1 MKMKR
6 TGTAL
11 LAAMAILTV
20 LDMAQGAAHASDLPK
35 WSCNPSGPAAI
46 DSDVVREITS
56 TPLMMRV
63 LQEYRA
69 RWDAEY
75 IRQQCD
81 AAAAG
86 QSADISCLKGRR
98 DWDAIQA
105 MVPSEL
111 EGGDRSAIGNH
122 LAALQQED
130 DGLRTAFAHCRDLGV
145 IK

>member
-1 MKMKR
+1 MMKR

-11 LAAMAILTV
+11 LAALATLAV
-20 LDMAQGAAHASDLPK
+20 LDVANGAAQAQGRSTWVCKPG
-35 WSCNPSGPAAI
+35 GPAAI
-46 DSDVVREITS
+46 DSDVVRKLT
-56 TPLMMRV
+56 TMPLMMNV

-86 QSADISCLKGRR
+86 RPANISCLQGRR
-98 DWDAIQA
+98 DWSAIQA
-105 MVPSEL
+105 MVPADIQNASRSVV
-111 EGGDRSAIGNH
+111 GGH
-122 LAALQQED
+122 LSSLQKTN
-130 DGLRTAFAHCRDLGV
+130 DGLRDAFAHCRNLGV